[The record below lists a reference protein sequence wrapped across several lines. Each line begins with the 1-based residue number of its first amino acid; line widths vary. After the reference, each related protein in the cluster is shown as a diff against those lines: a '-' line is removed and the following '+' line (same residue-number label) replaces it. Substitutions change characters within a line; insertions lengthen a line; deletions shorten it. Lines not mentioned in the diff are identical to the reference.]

1 MKQIPFQIQ
10 HSKKLN
16 PIYLTLCL
24 LLTLLLTHLPSFS
37 FAKDTI
43 YDLNIE
49 HKTVNFTGTPVDHA
63 LAINGSIPAPT
74 LKFQLGDRAIIN
86 VKNSTQE
93 PTTLHWHGVLVP
105 WDMDGPSFTNNK
117 LILPGETFSFI
128 FPIKHTGTYWYHSH
142 TELQE
147 QRGLYGA
154 IVIED
159 EKEFDKDLTFI
170 LSDWTNEHPQSV
182 LKNLKKEGHYYAFKK
197 DFLPSL
203 VGAISEG
210 KTKNFLQ
217 SEWTRMGPMDL
228 SDVAYD
234 AFLIN
239 GKITQT
245 LEDIKP
251 GDKLR
256 IRVINAGASSYF
268 YFNIGNLRHFD
279 VISKDGVDVQPVTVN
294 EVLIGM
300 GETYD
305 LAFTVPT
312 DASPE
317 FRATVQDITG
327 YASVILGN
335 NKVENAPNKTKPSEY
350 AGHDHHEGHHGN
362 HQTHQD
368 STHQK
373 GHTKHQKGHHKGH
386 QPTNTPNLEN
396 NQHHHPK
403 QNKQETQNT
412 ETTLEHSQHS
422 PDKTQHD
429 HTKTQSSSE
438 NLENEKQENTE
449 LSSENQKD
457 KNQDHNS
464 STKETTSHEHNTKK
478 SQNKG
483 DDTTNHPTENKDS
496 LNITLQKEDSTTEN
510 NEATREIQSDH
521 GNSDKG
527 QPHTTHKHN
536 TTTTEQ
542 NTKQSTVVH
551 RLDYSMLKST
561 QPTEYSDQLPRAH
574 ELTLELNGD
583 MDRYTWTING
593 KPFSKEKF
601 LIVKENDVVR
611 WTMVNKT
618 MMHHPMHLHGHFFRY
633 LNGQNKNSPLF
644 HTVDVAP
651 MTTRTIE
658 FHANEP
664 GLWFFHCHNL
674 YHMKMGM
681 SRLVKYEGFERPER
695 LVEHEKQY
703 KHLMTKDNDFFP
715 RGELGLFTNHGKALI
730 AANGGHWDISL
741 KAEINKNNFSHSEN
755 NEQNHPHPSKNWNHY
770 EGELIIKNYRNRFF
784 SLLGGAEY
792 EDEKIHALLGVT
804 YTLPLL
810 VEMKTY
816 IRSDKKITAKLS
828 KKLHFAKRLDLEI
841 EPEFSYKK
849 SNFYWELE
857 ASLLYHI
864 KNNLAL
870 GSFYKQTKS
879 SSHSIGFGAKLH
891 L

>member
-1 MKQIPFQIQ
+1 MKQTPFQTQ
-10 HSKKLN
+10 TN

-24 LLTLLLTHLPSFS
+24 LITILLTHLPSFT
-37 FAKDTI
+37 FAKDVI

-86 VKNSTQE
+86 VKNTTQE

-105 WDMDGPSFTNNK
+105 WDMDGPAFFNNK
-117 LILPGETFSFI
+117 LIQPGETFSFI

-203 VGAISEG
+203 LGAISEG
-210 KTKNFLQ
+210 KTKTFLQ
-217 SEWTRMGPMDL
+217 SEWSRMGPMDL

-239 GKITQT
+239 GKISQT

-305 LAFTVPT
+305 LAFTVPK
-312 DASPE
+312 DVSPE
-317 FRATVQDITG
+317 FRATAQDITG
-327 YASVILGN
+327 YASVVLGN
-335 NKVENAPNKTKPSEY
+335 NKVENAPNKTKPSKY
-350 AGHDHHEGHHGN
+350 AGHDQHEGHHGD

-368 STHQK
+368 SNQK
-373 GHTKHQKGHHKGH
+373 GKHQEDQHKGH
-386 QPTNTPNLEN
+386 QSTNALEN
-396 NQHHHPK
+396 NQHPM
-403 QNKQETQNT
+403 QQETQNT
-412 ETTLEHSQHS
+412 ETTPQKPEKNTAEKQHNHKAQ
-422 PDKTQHD
+422 P
-429 HTKTQSSSE
+429 SSE
-438 NLENEKQENTE
+438 NLENKKQESTE
-449 LSSENQKD
+449 PSSENQD
-457 KNQDHNS
+457 HDTKNPTPQEQQENN
-464 STKETTSHEHNTKK
+464 TT
-478 SQNKG
+478 QNKD
-483 DDTTNHPTENKDS
+483 DDTANNPAETKSS
-496 LNITLQKEDSTTEN
+496 LDITLQKTTPSETK
-510 NEATREIQSDH
+510 EATREIQSDH

-527 QPHTTHKHN
+527 QPTHQHTTTKPN
-536 TTTTEQ
+536 TEQ
-542 NTKQSTVVH
+542 NMTVH
-551 RLDYSMLKST
+551 RLNYSMLKSI

-574 ELTLELNGD
+574 EFILELNGD

-593 KPFSKEKF
+593 KPFSKDKY
-601 LIVKENDVVR
+601 LVVRENDVVR

-633 LNGQNKNSPLF
+633 LNGQNENSPLF

-651 MTTRTIE
+651 MATRTIE

-664 GLWFFHCHNL
+664 GIWFFHCHNL

-681 SRLVKYEGFERPER
+681 SRLVKYEGFERPQR
-695 LVEHEKQY
+695 LVEHEEQY
-703 KHLMTKDNDFFP
+703 SHRATKDNDFFP
-715 RGELGLFTNHGKALI
+715 RGKFGLFTNHGKAFV
-730 AANGGHWDISL
+730 AASGGDWDISL
-741 KAEINKNNFSHSEN
+741 KAEINKNDFSHSET
-755 NEQNHPHPSKNWNHY
+755 NEQNHSHPPKNWNHY
-770 EGELIIKNYRNRFF
+770 EGELNIKNYRNRFF

-792 EDEKIHALLGVT
+792 EDKKFHGILGVT

-816 IRSDKKITAKLS
+816 IRSDIKIIAKLS
-828 KKLHFAKRLDLEI
+828 KKLHLARRLDLEI
-841 EPEFSYKK
+841 EPEFSYEN
-849 SNFYWELE
+849 SELE
-857 ASLLYHI
+857 WEFEAALLYHI
-864 KNNLAL
+864 KNNLGL
-870 GSFYKQTKS
+870 GSFYKYTDS
-879 SSHSIGFGAKLH
+879 SGHSIGFGIKLH

>member
-1 MKQIPFQIQ
+1 MKQALFQTQ
-10 HSKKLN
+10 HNKKRK
-16 PIYLTLCL
+16 PIYITLCL
-24 LLTLLLTHLPSFS
+24 LLTLLHLPSFA

-63 LAINGSIPAPT
+63 LAINGTIPAPT

-203 VGAISEG
+203 LGAISEG

-312 DASPE
+312 DISPE

-335 NKVENAPNKTKPSEY
+335 NKVENAPNKTKPSKY
-350 AGHDHHEGHHGN
+350 ASHDHHEGHHGD

-368 STHQK
+368 SSQHQS
-373 GHTKHQKGHHKGH
+373 GHQMHQSDNQNKLQKGHHQDH
-386 QPTNTPNLEN
+386 HPTDTPNLEN
-396 NQHHHPK
+396 K
-403 QNKQETQNT
+403 Q
-412 ETTLEHSQHS
+412 
-422 PDKTQHD
+422 QHD
-429 HTKTQSSSE
+429 HTKTQPSSE
-438 NLENEKQENTE
+438 NLENQKQENTE
-449 LSSENQKD
+449 PSSENQNNKH
-457 KNQDHNS
+457 QDHNS
-464 STKETTSHEHNTKK
+464 SVKEPTPQEQKNNTI
-478 SQNKG
+478 QNESNENNPK
-483 DDTTNHPTENKDS
+483 ENKLD
-496 LNITLQKEDSTTEN
+496 ITLQKEDNAAPSETSETQ
-510 NEATREIQSDH
+510 EATREIQSDH

-527 QPHTTHKHN
+527 QPHTTHEHS
-536 TTTTEQ
+536 TTKPNTEQ
-542 NTKQSTVVH
+542 NTPPSVH
-551 RLDYSMLKST
+551 RLNYSMLKST

-574 ELTLELNGD
+574 ELILELNGD

-651 MTTRTIE
+651 MATRTIE

-703 KHLMTKDNDFFP
+703 GHLMTKDNNFFP
-715 RGELGLFTNHGKALI
+715 RGELGLFTNHGKVLI
-730 AANGGHWDISL
+730 AASGGDWDISL
-741 KAEINKNNFSHSEN
+741 KAEIDKNSHTHDAHDGKPNK
-755 NEQNHPHPSKNWNHY
+755 KWNHY
-770 EGELIIKNYRNRFF
+770 EGELLIKNYRTRFF
-784 SLLGGAEY
+784 SILGGAEY
-792 EDEKIHALLGVT
+792 EDKKIHGLLGFT

-816 IRSDKKITAKLS
+816 IRSDIKIVAKLS
-828 KKLHFAKRLDLEI
+828 KKLHLAKRLDLEI
-841 EPEFSYKK
+841 EPEFSYKNSDFK
-849 SNFYWELE
+849 WELE
-857 ASLLYHI
+857 TALLYHI
-864 KNNLAL
+864 KNNLGL
-870 GSFYKQTKS
+870 GSFYKYTDS
-879 SSHSIGFGAKLH
+879 SGHSVGFGVKLH